1 MSNSTLPVSDNIK
14 ELPNGEVI
22 VEGVQDY
29 ILDTYETAHQ
39 MLHKG
44 LTMRQTGKTD
54 SNDVSSR
61 SHCILNIMLMQR
73 SKCSDVEHIT
83 MTKLRIVDLAGSE
96 KFDKSF
102 VDSKQPTNKKRLNEL
117 ISINKSLT
125 ALGHCIMSISEGH
138 SHVP

>member
-102 VDSKQPTNKKRLNEL
+102 VDSKQPTNKK
-117 ISINKSLT
+117 T
-125 ALGHCIMSISEGH
+125 Q
-138 SHVP
+138 